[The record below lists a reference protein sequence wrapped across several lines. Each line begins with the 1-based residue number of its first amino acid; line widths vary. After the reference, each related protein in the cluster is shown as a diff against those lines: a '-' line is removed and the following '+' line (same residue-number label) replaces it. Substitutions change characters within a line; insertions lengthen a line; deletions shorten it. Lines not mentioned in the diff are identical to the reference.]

1 MVPSRVLLGLMLGKI
16 KFLPKT
22 FPKTKAKISE
32 RTEIIK
38 AEKKI
43 ALVKESFIT
52 WTKTIFVKIAIN
64 KTQIK
69 IFNCLLFLKS
79 S

>member
-1 MVPSRVLLGLMLGKI
+1 MIFSVNKKEKAKIIKPGKNKPKMVPSRVLLGLILGKI
-16 KFLPKT
+16 KFFPKT
-22 FPKTKAKISE
+22 FPKTKAQISE

-52 WTKTIFVKIAIN
+52 
-64 KTQIK
+64 
-69 IFNCLLFLKS
+69 
-79 S
+79 